1 MDRLAQKP
9 DEWGPGSVDTAWGA
23 PGWDDWRCCCPQVP
37 PALALPGQEEWP
49 RADVDILVGAGQA
62 AAVLFQVVPGVLVE
76 VGHLAGEV
84 GFSETDWDT
93 CSQRAAPGLGAGTST
108 EPEGSSSGVGVK
120 TSMQRKVRF
129 MEGESLSPDRAH
141 KGASCP

>member
-1 MDRLAQKP
+1 MLLS
-9 DEWGPGSVDTAWGA
+9 PG
-23 PGWDDWRCCCPQVP
+23 P

-49 RADVDILVGAGQA
+49 RADIDILVGAGQA

-108 EPEGSSSGVGVK
+108 EPEGSSRGVGVGK
-120 TSMQRKVRF
+120 SMQRKGRF
-129 MEGESLSPDRAH
+129 VERESL
-141 KGASCP
+141 GADSSQRC

>member
-1 MDRLAQKP
+1 MLLS
-9 DEWGPGSVDTAWGA
+9 PG
-23 PGWDDWRCCCPQVP
+23 P

-62 AAVLFQVVPGVLVE
+62 AAVLFQGVPGVLVE
-76 VGHLAGEV
+76 VGHLAGEM

-108 EPEGSSSGVGVK
+108 EPEGSSSGRGK
-120 TSMQRKVRF
+120 RGSWK
-129 MEGESLSPDRAH
+129 ESHLAQTELTRVLAAPDLDWEN
-141 KGASCP
+141 